1 MNPNDWMLRLDGLS
15 SDMLPVS
22 TRLFRL
28 RESAMLG
35 AQTFQQGLDGCAKA
49 GVGSCLARPG
59 CVPAG
64 LGDGEQGQDGDA
76 RRLMLV

>member
-1 MNPNDWMLRLDGLS
+1 
-15 SDMLPVS
+15 
-22 TRLFRL
+22 
-28 RESAMLG
+28 MLG